1 MAEGLEVR
9 RASHIRWA
17 TAPDHVADPTLAT
30 PGRRIAEPP
39 WRWDSLGMPS
49 LPQPLLAT
57 TTFMYVES
65 DVPEGMSLDA
75 WRRRGNAAGRRPSLL
90 ARMWRAL
97 NG

>member
-17 TAPDHVADPTLAT
+17 TAPAHVADPTLAT

-39 WRWDSLGMPS
+39 RRWDSLGVPS

-75 WRRRGNAAGRRPSLL
+75 WRRRGNVARSRPSRL
-90 ARMWRAL
+90 ARLWRAVA
-97 NG
+97 G

>member
-75 WRRRGNAAGRRPSLL
+75 WRRRGNGARSRPSRL
-90 ARMWRAL
+90 ARLWRAVA
-97 NG
+97 G